1 MTLEEFGTDIS
12 WELSNNDVAVVS
24 DEKNLMQS
32 ISNRLN
38 TAFDELDYIY
48 ENYGCNFQDFLG
60 AKKND
65 TTLEFI
71 KNSIVESL
79 QNEPRVVLLNLDLSY
94 SDDDKLN
101 IILDLEYN
109 ENETIEAS
117 LIIGNEGVLEIEDA
131 GEESE
136 DAWWILQY

>member
-12 WELSNNDVAVVS
+12 WELLNNDVAVVS

-32 ISNRLN
+32 LSNRLN

-48 ENYGCNFQDFLG
+48 ESYGCNFQDFLG

-71 KNSIVESL
+71 KNSIAESL
-79 QNEPRVVLLNLDLSY
+79 HNEPRVVLLNLDLSY

-117 LIIGNEGVLEIEDA
+117 LIIGNEGVLEIEDT

-136 DAWWILQY
+136 DG